1 MADITKSNASTDTN
15 TNGTIDMT
23 LADMLNSMIES
34 TINAD
39 MKAAEDYLELL
50 RDYALNDN
58 NTLQMVDFEMAG
70 SDGRRKV
77 VSIPK
82 LSLLPIPALR
92 VAEATFDIDAQMEIK
107 TISEKEQADFNNR
120 FQKLLRRNRITSANG
135 STTAK
140 LQEIATD
147 TSAAK
152 VRVRFLK
159 PAQSQ
164 SQAEKTQTEKMTNV
178 KIHIKLEPVT
188 LADGMRS
195 LLQATESNIT
205 VTNDTSA
212 NN

>member
-1 MADITKSNASTDTN
+1 MTDIAQNNVSTDVT
-15 TNGTIDMT
+15 GTIDMT

-50 RDYALNDN
+50 RDYALDDD

-120 FQKLLRRNRITSANG
+120 FQKLLRRNRIATANG
-135 STTAK
+135 STTASLK
-140 LQEIATD
+140 EIASD
-147 TSAAK
+147 TAAAK

-159 PAQSQ
+159 PSQSQ
-164 SQAEKTQTEKMTNV
+164 TQAEKTQTEKMTNV
-178 KIHIKLEPVT
+178 KIHIKLEPVS

-205 VTNDTSA
+205 VTNDKPA
-212 NN
+212 NQ

>member
-1 MADITKSNASTDTN
+1 MTDISQNNTSTDT
-15 TNGTIDMT
+15 TGNGTIDMT

-92 VAEATFDIDAQMEIK
+92 VAEATFDIDAQMDMK
-107 TISEKEQADFNNR
+107 TISEKEQADFNKR
-120 FQKLLRRNRITSANG
+120 FLRLRRNRLAMANG
-135 STTAK
+135 STTTNIS
-140 LQEIATD
+140 EIASD
-147 TSAAK
+147 TAAAK

-159 PAQSQ
+159 PLQSQ
-164 SQAEKTQTEKMTNV
+164 TQAEKTQTEKMTNV

-195 LLQATESNIT
+195 LLQATESSIT
-205 VTNDTSA
+205 VTNEKTA
-212 NN
+212 NQ

>member
-1 MADITKSNASTDTN
+1 MTDISQNNTSTDT
-15 TNGTIDMT
+15 TGNGTIDMT

-92 VAEATFDIDAQMEIK
+92 VAEATFDIDAQMEMK
-107 TISEKEQADFNNR
+107 TISEKEQADFNKR
-120 FQKLLRRNRITSANG
+120 FLRLRRNRLAMANG
-135 STTAK
+135 STTTNIS
-140 LQEIATD
+140 EIASD
-147 TSAAK
+147 TAAAK

-159 PAQSQ
+159 PLQSQ
-164 SQAEKTQTEKMTNV
+164 TQAEKTQTEKMTNV

-195 LLQATESNIT
+195 LLQATESSIT
-205 VTNDTSA
+205 VTNEKTA
-212 NN
+212 NQ

>member
-1 MADITKSNASTDTN
+1 MTDISQNNTSTDT
-15 TNGTIDMT
+15 TGNGTIDMT

-92 VAEATFDIDAQMEIK
+92 VAEATFDIDAQMDMK
-107 TISEKEQADFNNR
+107 TISEKEQADFNKR
-120 FQKLLRRNRITSANG
+120 FLRLRRNRLAMANG
-135 STTAK
+135 STTTNISK
-140 LQEIATD
+140 IASD
-147 TSAAK
+147 TAAAK

-159 PAQSQ
+159 PLQSQ
-164 SQAEKTQTEKMTNV
+164 TQAEKTQTEKMTNV

-195 LLQATESNIT
+195 LLQATESSIT
-205 VTNDTSA
+205 VTNEKPA
-212 NN
+212 NQ